1 MQYVLGTLYVINSNS
16 VLRKERVC
24 FPDTLNKRLDPH
36 VLYTNCMSWYNWTN
50 VKSSIKYTQYNLIRL
65 FEIYKEK
72 FENTKGVIRKFEE
85 GHTIHYNGQKEK
97 E

>member
-36 VLYTNCMSWYNWTN
+36 VLYTNCMS
-50 VKSSIKYTQYNLIRL
+50 
-65 FEIYKEK
+65 
-72 FENTKGVIRKFEE
+72 
-85 GHTIHYNGQKEK
+85 
-97 E
+97 